1 MAAEAEVIPLVL
13 AAQAAQV
20 VVVTVQTETKVH
32 NLVLLILA
40 EELVVEVLII
50 EHTLTADQA

>member
-1 MAAEAEVIPLVL
+1 MIPLVL
-13 AAQAAQV
+13 VAQVAQV

-50 EHTLTADQA
+50 EHNLTADQA